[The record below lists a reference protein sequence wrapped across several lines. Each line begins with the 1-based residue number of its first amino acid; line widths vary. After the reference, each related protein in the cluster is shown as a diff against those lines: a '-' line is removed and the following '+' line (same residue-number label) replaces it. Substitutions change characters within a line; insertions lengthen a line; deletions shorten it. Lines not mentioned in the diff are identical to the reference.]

1 MLGGMLSGHTEC
13 GGERFGKN
21 GKIYQ
26 KFYGMSSST
35 AMVKHHGGVAEYRAS
50 EGKTVEVLYR
60 GDVEKTCLDILG
72 GLRSA
77 CTYTGS
83 AKLKELPRRT
93 TFIRVTQQTN
103 EIFRMIEVEDTQ

>member
-13 GGERFGKN
+13 GGERLEKN

-35 AMVKHHGGVAEYRAS
+35 AMVKHHGGVADYRAS

-60 GDVEKTCLDILG
+60 GDVSNTCNDILG

-83 AKLKELPRRT
+83 SKLKELPRRT

-103 EIFRMIEVEDTQ
+103 EIFRLIEVEDK